1 MAASL
6 LRASSARSSLNAE
19 SQRFVVNKPETFEDR
34 VIIYSCKNLASRKA
48 FHHAFTS
55 FLLVLETWVVF
66 LMFLLM
72 LRRRALSAGE
82 LARKG
87 LFVRMNLA
95 SCSKRCSEILGTALA
110 LCGEGHPPS
119 RMSPV

>member
-72 LRRRALSAGE
+72 LRRRAPSAGE
-82 LARKG
+82 LARKRAVCWDESG
-87 LFVRMNLA
+87 KLQQEMQ
-95 SCSKRCSEILGTALA
+95 
-110 LCGEGHPPS
+110 
-119 RMSPV
+119 